1 MDWVIAVMNRLPAG
15 LVARVERWL
24 QRAPGM
30 RQVLERQYAR
40 MLAAL
45 DEEVHPY
52 RRDHVTYAR
61 LPVRGRAR
69 DDVLAE
75 MRALAAGETHT

>member
-15 LVARVERWL
+15 LVARVEQWL

-30 RQVLERQYAR
+30 RQVLERQYAQ
-40 MLAAL
+40 MLAPL

-52 RRDHVTYAR
+52 RRDYTTYAR
-61 LPVRGRAR
+61 LPVLGRAR

-75 MRALAAGETHT
+75 MRALAAGE